1 MRRTRSKHVESTSGG
16 LRRRLRTSSAV
27 AVAVAVVALG
37 LSACRLNPPEVV
49 VYGDSLIS
57 QAMPYIQHD
66 LTSQGQSNVV
76 FNAYPGTAPCDWMN
90 QMLADA
96 QANVMTAAVIE
107 FSGNNFGC
115 MSYPA
120 ASPAFFAAYQQQ
132 VTQAVQAFV
141 SRGIHVF
148 LVGAPVTLKEIQQGA
163 TTWDHLNE
171 IYAQIAASEPNATYV
186 NAGAAVEENGSF
198 TWTLP
203 CRPGEPSCLANGQAI
218 VRAADG
224 QHFCPQQAGDGS
236 QCLDYSSGAARYADA
251 LTAPVD
257 PFLGGQGAPVY
268 VGPPLPAPGTAPHMA
283 PGQQGDPIAGVPDA
297 LTTGQVLAPGQGLHS
312 VSGAF
317 TAVLQ
322 GDGNFVLY
330 GPFGPLWSSNTA
342 GTGADAL
349 VMQTD
354 GNLVLYAGT
363 RPVWSTNTTGTG
375 ANYLA
380 LQDDGNLVLYD
391 FNTSYWQS
399 GPA

>member
-1 MRRTRSKHVESTSGG
+1 MRRTRSKQAESTARGVRG
-16 LRRRLRTSSAV
+16 RLRTLSAV
-27 AVAVAVVALG
+27 AVAVIAVALG

-57 QAMPYIQHD
+57 QAMPYIHQD
-66 LTSQGQSNVV
+66 MTSQGQSNVV

-96 QANVMTAAVIE
+96 QTNVMTAAVIE

-115 MSYPA
+115 MSYPS

-148 LVGAPVTLKEIQQGA
+148 VVGAPVTLRDIQQGD

-171 IYAQIAASEPNATYV
+171 IYAQIAASEPDATFV

-203 CRPGEPSCLANGQAI
+203 CQAGEPSCLANGQAV

-224 QHFCPQQAGDGS
+224 LHFCPQQAGDGS
-236 QCLDYSSGAARYADA
+236 QCLDYSSGAARYANAMTSA
-251 LTAPVD
+251 LNS
-257 PFLGGQGAPVY
+257 FLGGQGAPVY
-268 VGPPLPAPGTAPHMA
+268 VGPPLPPPGTVPHMA
-283 PGQQGDPIAGVPDA
+283 PGQQGDPIAGARDA
-297 LTTGQVLAPGQGLHS
+297 LTTGQVLTTGQALRSLAGT
-312 VSGAF
+312 F

-330 GPFGPLWSSNTA
+330 GPSGPLWSSNTS
-342 GTGADAL
+342 GTGTNAM

-354 GNLVLYAGT
+354 GNLVLYAGP

-380 LQDDGNLVLYD
+380 LQEDGNLVLYD

-399 GPA
+399 GTA